1 MKKRIYKILSCIIA
15 FSLLSLVLSS
25 CDLFKTS
32 ESFTLLIYMCG
43 SDLESERGY
52 ATKNIS
58 EILSADIAENVNIV
72 IQTGGTK
79 EWKSYDIPSDSLN
92 RYTVKDNE
100 LVFLETTH
108 QASMGD
114 PETLSDFVS
123 WGTKKYPSDNYGI
136 VLWNHGG
143 GSPWGVCFD
152 ENFDDDVLTLS
163 ELDTALCSAEKS
175 ISDKFEFIGFDAC
188 LMANYETASIVSK
201 YSRHMIASEENE
213 PAGGWDYKVLAE
225 NLSKD
230 SFYQSLLSGYAEK
243 CRLSDKETF
252 TLSVFDL
259 NGFDKIKQDFD
270 LMISKLDTMNL
281 TSVVKSA
288 QNSISFGINA
298 EEIYT
303 NLIDMGQF
311 ASAVGCTQL
320 EDSISDYI
328 MCQNGEYRSNAG
340 GLSFYYPLKDMSSVD
355 AYMDIADESYR
366 NFLKKN
372 YTTTNDEFIS
382 VTGIEDKDG
391 RLFVTVSPESVNHI
405 VSASYHLLQLETENN
420 KQTAFVLGE
429 DTDITFDGV
438 NGYTVNFK
446 GYWVTFGGEFIHFHI
461 SEDDEK
467 YTKYS
472 SPVKVNGKDCD
483 MRFVYDKKSYEIVL
497 EGYVEV
503 GDAAGRIM
511 DFADNDVV
519 TLLYN
524 DDDESSGTLKEGK
537 SITFSED
544 VILEVA
550 LLPVG
555 NYQYT
560 VKFSDVYGD
569 EYQAGT
575 ANTYFDGKNMKII
588 SIDDNSIDYDL

>member
-15 FSLLSLVLSS
+15 FSLFSLIFSS
-25 CDLFKTS
+25 CDLFKAS

-58 EILSADIAENVNIV
+58 EMLSAEIAGNVNII

-79 EWKSYDIPSDSLN
+79 DWKSYGIPSDSLN

-100 LVFLETTH
+100 LVFLEKTQ
-108 QASMGD
+108 QASMGNS
-114 PETLSDFVS
+114 ETLSDFIR
-123 WGTKKYPSDNYGI
+123 WGAKKYPSDNYGVI
-136 VLWNHGG
+136 LWNHGG
-143 GSPWGVCFD
+143 GSLSGVCFD

-175 ISDKFEFIGFDAC
+175 VSDKFEFIGFDAC

-201 YSRHMIASEENE
+201 YARYMIASEENE

-225 NLSKD
+225 NLTKD

-243 CRLSDKETF
+243 CKLSDKETY
-252 TLSVFDL
+252 TLSVIDMS
-259 NGFDKIKQDFD
+259 GFDKIKQGFEN
-270 LMISKLDTMNL
+270 MISKLDTLNL

-288 QNSISFGINA
+288 QDSICFGINA

-303 NLIDMGQF
+303 NLIDMSQF
-311 ASAVGCTQL
+311 ASSVGCTQL
-320 EDSISDYI
+320 KDSISDYI

-340 GLSFYYPLKDMSSVD
+340 GLSFFYPLKDMSSVGE
-355 AYMDIADESYR
+355 YMNIADEDYR
-366 NFLKKN
+366 KFLKKN
-372 YTTTNDEFIS
+372 YTTTDDKFIS

-391 RLFVTVSPESVNHI
+391 MLFVTVSPESVNHI
-405 VSASYHLLQLETENN
+405 VSASYHLLQFETDNN
-420 KQTAFVLGE
+420 KQIAFVLGE
-429 DTDITFDGV
+429 DTDIDFDGV

-446 GYWVTFGGEFIHFHI
+446 GDWVTFGGEFIHFHI
-461 SEDDEK
+461 LEDDVK

-472 SPVKVNGKDCD
+472 SPVKVNGQNCD
-483 MRFVYDKKSYEIVL
+483 MRFVYDKISYEIEL
-497 EGYVEV
+497 EGYVKA

-511 DFADNDVV
+511 DFAQNDIV

-524 DDDESSGTLKEGK
+524 DVDESSETLKEGK

-550 LLPVG
+550 RLPVG

-560 VKFSDVYGD
+560 VKFSDIYGK

-575 ANTYFDGKNMKII
+575 ANTYFDGENMKII
-588 SIDDNSIDYDL
+588 SIDDDSMYYDY